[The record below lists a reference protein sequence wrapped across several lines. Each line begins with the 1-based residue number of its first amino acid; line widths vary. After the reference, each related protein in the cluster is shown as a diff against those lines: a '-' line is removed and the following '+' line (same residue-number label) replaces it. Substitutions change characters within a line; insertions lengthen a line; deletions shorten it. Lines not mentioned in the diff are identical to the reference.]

1 MSQFFPSN
9 FLDHYKEKAINRRMV
24 FFEQRFPSAFDCYK
38 PRSQKVFG
46 VILISENSSVLLVQ
60 GRKTLKWSFPKGHIK
75 PTETWVECALRECF
89 EETGISLEHL
99 KPTNPRKLFSGY
111 YYIFK
116 NVPEIDPTINDSSEV
131 VDVAWIPIDKIQ
143 YLRCNIDLNNF
154 MESYDNIID
163 NVL

>member
-1 MSQFFPSN
+1 MNQFFGKD
-9 FLDHYKEKAINRRMV
+9 FLDFIKLKANNTIMV
-24 FFEQRFPSAFDCYK
+24 FFESRFPSAFDCYR

-46 VILISENSSVLLVQ
+46 VILISENGSVLLVQ

-75 PTETWVECALRECF
+75 PTETWAECAVRECF

-116 NVPEIDPTINDSSEV
+116 NVTEISPTINDSTEV
-131 VDVAWIPIDKIQ
+131 VNVAWVPIDKIP

-154 MESYDNIID
+154 LESYNSIIS
-163 NVL
+163 NLI

>member
-1 MSQFFPSN
+1 M
-9 FLDHYKEKAINRRMV
+9 FLNTS
-24 FFEQRFPSAFDCYK
+24 FPSAFDCYR

-46 VILISENSSVLLVQ
+46 VILVSQNNNVLLVK
-60 GRKTLKWSFPKGHIK
+60 GRKTLKWSFPKGHIR
-75 PTETWVECALRECF
+75 PTETWVQCAFRECF

-111 YYIFK
+111 YYIYRD
-116 NVPEIDPTINDSSEV
+116 VPEITPIINDSSEV
-131 VDVAWIPIDKIQ
+131 IEVAWVPIDKIQ

-154 MESYDNIID
+154 CDSYNKILM

>member
-1 MSQFFPSN
+1 MHLNTS
-9 FLDHYKEKAINRRMV
+9 
-24 FFEQRFPSAFDCYK
+24 FPSAFDCYR

-46 VILISENSSVLLVQ
+46 VILVSENNNVLLVK

-75 PTETWVECALRECF
+75 PTETWVQCAFRECF

-111 YYIFK
+111 YYIYK
-116 NVPEIDPTINDSSEV
+116 DVLEISPIINDSSEV
-131 VDVAWIPIDKIQ
+131 IDVAWVPIDKIQ

-154 MESYDNIID
+154 CDSYNKILMNI
-163 NVL
+163 L